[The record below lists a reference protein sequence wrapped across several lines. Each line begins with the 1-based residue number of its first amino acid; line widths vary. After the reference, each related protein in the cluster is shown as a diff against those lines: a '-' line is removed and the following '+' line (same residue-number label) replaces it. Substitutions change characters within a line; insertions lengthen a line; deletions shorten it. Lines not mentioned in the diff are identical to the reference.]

1 MQGYTSKL
9 DAGESQLFSP
19 KSIAVAIEEVSLLL
33 HRSPSACG
41 FKRARWRLQDIGRAL
56 TWLEGKSDAGIYKV
70 LKRLGFSRKQA
81 LQFIHSPDPDFR
93 SKWQRILYA
102 YQEALVNPEEVIL
115 LFEDELTY
123 YRYASKAPD
132 WHPRGKKQPKA
143 RQHPGVNSKRRIAA
157 VLNALTGKV
166 TYIQRTI
173 VGKQA
178 LVSFYRKIRATYPQA
193 KKIYLVEDN
202 WPVHKEPAVLQAAS
216 DQRLTLLFLPTYASW
231 LNPIEKLWRWL
242 KQDIIHLHRHQT
254 DLLHLRDLVSDFLD
268 QFAHGSRQ
276 LLNYVGIMPVD
287 EPYLIAGLNC

>member
-1 MQGYTSKL
+1 MT
-9 DAGESQLFSP
+9 
-19 KSIAVAIEEVSLLL
+19 LLL
-33 HRSPSACG
+33 HRSPTAYG

-56 TWLEGKSDAGIYKV
+56 SWLAGKSEAGIYKV

-93 SKWQRILYA
+93 AKWQRILYA
-102 YQEALVNPEEVIL
+102 YQEVLENPREVVL
-115 LFEDELTY
+115 LFADELTY

-132 WHPRGKKQPKA
+132 WHLKGKNQPKA

-166 TYIQRTI
+166 TYMQRI
-173 VGKQA
+173 VVGQQA
-178 LVSFYRKIRATYPQA
+178 LISFYRKIRATYPQA
-193 KKIYLVEDN
+193 NKIYLVEDN

-254 DLLHLRDLVSDFLD
+254 DLIHLRDLVNDFLD
-268 QFAHGSRQ
+268 QFTNGSRQ
-276 LLNYVGIMPVD
+276 LLHYVGIMPID
-287 EPYLIAGLNC
+287 EPFLITGLNC